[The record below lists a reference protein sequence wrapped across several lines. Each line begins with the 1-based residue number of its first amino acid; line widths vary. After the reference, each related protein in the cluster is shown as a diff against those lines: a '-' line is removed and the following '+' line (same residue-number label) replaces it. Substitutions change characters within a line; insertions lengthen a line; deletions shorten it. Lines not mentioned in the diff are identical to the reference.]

1 MRNMPPA
8 PGTPRWP
15 HLVLL
20 STVVTGIHLWLLT
33 GEWPEKSSDA
43 PRPSPV
49 TTAESAGPTSTAMD
63 AHPAGL
69 RPPESVPAV
78 TVSTVRWVLPPL
90 AENPVAAPTIQ
101 PTAPPRPARQPGP
114 GPSPKGPREA
124 EPAAAQGSD
133 TPLPPPIA
141 GTADPAEETVSLAQT
156 PPTAERATP
165 SSSAASEAAPAAPP
179 ALAHATMPLPPA
191 MAPPS
196 AALAYDV
203 VGNVRGIGYSAQ
215 ATLDWTLEAGRYDA
229 RMAVRLPLMGSRV
242 QTSAGRVGP
251 TGLLPERFADKA
263 RSERAAH
270 FDHTEQRIR
279 FSANTPDAELMPGA
293 QDRLSVF
300 LQLAARLNAAPER
313 VQAGQVIEL
322 QVAGTTDAEPW
333 RFRVGEEETLNLPA
347 GAQRTRQ
354 LVREA
359 RQPRDSQVELWLATG
374 LQHLPVRIRIVQHN
388 GDQLDQQLSRL
399 P

>member
-1 MRNMPPA
+1 MRPLPPA

-20 STVVTGIHLWLLT
+20 GAVVTGVHVWLLA
-33 GEWPEKSSDA
+33 GEWPRTSSDA
-43 PRPSPV
+43 PMSPSV
-49 TTAESAGPTSTAMD
+49 SHAEHAGPTSTAM
-63 AHPAGL
+63 AALAAGTRAPQPV
-69 RPPESVPAV
+69 RPV
-78 TVSTVRWVLPPL
+78 TVSTVRWVLPPT
-90 AENPVAAPTIQ
+90 AESPAAAPASRPAT
-101 PTAPPRPARQPGP
+101 PPRPTRQT
-114 GPSPKGPREA
+114 SPA
-124 EPAAAQGSD
+124 PAALSPRPVEPPVAQGSD
-133 TPLPPPIA
+133 TPAPPLVA
-141 GTADPAEETVSLAQT
+141 ESAAPAEETVLAQAA
-156 PPTAERATP
+156 PTAEPATP
-165 SSSAASEAAPAAPP
+165 SPAAVSEAAPAPQP
-179 ALAHATMPLPPA
+179 ALAEATVHLPPA
-191 MAPPS
+191 VAPAS
-196 AALAYDV
+196 AALSYDV
-203 VGNVRGIGYSAQ
+203 VGSVRGIAYSAQ

-229 RMAVRLPLMGSRV
+229 RMAVRLPLVGSRV

-251 TGLLPERFADKA
+251 TGLLPERFADRA

-270 FDHTEQRIR
+270 FDHAEQRIR
-279 FSANTPDAELMPGA
+279 FSANTPDAELLPGA

-300 LQLAARLNAAPER
+300 LQLAARFNAAPER
-313 VQAGQVIEL
+313 VQAGQLIEL

-354 LVREA
+354 LVREP
-359 RQPRDSQVELWLATG
+359 RQPRDSQVELWLAPG

>member
-1 MRNMPPA
+1 MRTLPPA

-15 HLVLL
+15 QLVLL
-20 STVVTGIHLWLLT
+20 GAVVTGVHFWLLA
-33 GEWPEKSSDA
+33 GEWPQTGSDA
-43 PRPSPV
+43 PTPAWASHAEHANPS
-49 TTAESAGPTSTAMD
+49 TTAMVEP
-63 AHPAGL
+63 PAGT
-69 RPPESVPAV
+69 RAPESVRPV
-78 TVSTVRWVLPPL
+78 TVSTVRWVLPPA
-90 AENPVAAPTIQ
+90 AESPAAAPEIQ
-101 PTAPPRPARQPGP
+101 ATARPRPERQPSPVPVPNTARQ
-114 GPSPKGPREA
+114 A
-124 EPAAAQGSD
+124 EPAVAHSSD
-133 TPLPPPIA
+133 DPLTPPIA
-141 GTADPAEETVSLAQT
+141 PSAASVEETVLAQA
-156 PPTAERATP
+156 PPPPVPATP
-165 SSSAASEAAPAAPP
+165 SPASATEAAPAPQP
-179 ALAHATMPLPPA
+179 ALVNATVPLPPA
-191 MAPPS
+191 TVPAS

-203 VGNVRGIGYSAQ
+203 VGSVRGIAYSAQ

-229 RMAVRLPLMGSRV
+229 RMAVRLPLVGSRV

-270 FDHTEQRIR
+270 FDHAGQRIR
-279 FSANTPDAELMPGA
+279 FSANTPDAELLPGA

-300 LQLAARLNAAPER
+300 LQLAARLNAAPEP

-359 RQPRDSQVELWLATG
+359 RQPRDSQVELWLAPG